1 MADTLFWEWRKK
13 KHTKNLFVIPP
24 MFLMCA
30 LLDENC
36 VSCVRMYVRA
46 CV

>member
-30 LLDENC
+30 LLDENS